1 MYDVIVIGA
10 GPAGLTA
17 GIYLA
22 RAGKKVLILEKETIG
37 GQMSSS
43 PLIENYPGYE
53 KISGS
58 ELALKM
64 YNQALDLGV
73 DIEIEEVTKV
83 LKNKVITEDNKY
95 DAKVIIIATGAK
107 YRHLNIAGEDD
118 LIGSGI
124 HFCVSCD
131 GSFYKGK
138 TVAVIGGANSAA
150 TNALYLSDICNK
162 VYLIYRKDKLKCED
176 VVYKRLLNKD
186 NIEILYNSTVEKLY
200 GTDSLESIDVKTN
213 DKISNLKVDGI
224 FEAIGM
230 IPETDV
236 TGNLLKKDDHNYYE
250 HQNTKTEVDNIFVIG
265 DCTNKDL
272 RQITTAVSDGAIA
285 ATHAIEYLNKGI

>member
-1 MYDVIVIGA
+1 MYDAIIIGC

-58 ELALKM
+58 ELALNM
-64 YNQALDLGV
+64 YNQAINLGV
-73 DIEIEEVTKV
+73 DIEIEEVLEIT
-83 LKNKVITEDNKY
+83 KNKVITEDNEY
-95 DAKVIIIATGAK
+95 NTKVIIIATGAK
-107 YRHLNIAGEDD
+107 YRHLELPNEEE
-118 LIGSGI
+118 LIGKGI

-131 GSFYKGK
+131 GSFYKNK

-150 TNALYLSDICNK
+150 TNALYLADICKK

-176 VVYKRLLNKD
+176 VIYKRLLNKK
-186 NIEILYNSTVEKLY
+186 NVEILYNSTIQKICGVN
-200 GTDSLESIDVKTN
+200 SLESIDVKIN
-213 DKISNLKVDGI
+213 NKINNLKVDGI

-230 IPETDV
+230 IPETQISKD
-236 TGNLLKKDDHNYYE
+236 LLKKDDKGYFTHN
-250 HQNTKTEVDNIFVIG
+250 NTQTELDNVFVIG

-272 RQITTAVSDGAIA
+272 RQITTAVNDGTIA
-285 ATHAIEYLNKGI
+285 AMKTIEYLNRQ

>member
-1 MYDVIVIGA
+1 MYDAIIIGC

-58 ELALKM
+58 ELALNM
-64 YNQALDLGV
+64 YNQAINLGV
-73 DIEIEEVTKV
+73 DIEIEEVLEIT
-83 LKNKVITEDNKY
+83 KNKVITEDNEY
-95 DAKVIIIATGAK
+95 NTKVIIIATGAK
-107 YRHLNIAGEDD
+107 YRHLELPNEEE
-118 LIGSGI
+118 LIGKGI

-131 GSFYKGK
+131 GSFYKNK

-150 TNALYLSDICNK
+150 TNALYLADICKK

-176 VVYKRLLNKD
+176 VIYKRLLNKK
-186 NIEILYNSTVEKLY
+186 NVEILYNSTIQKICGVN
-200 GTDSLESIDVKTN
+200 SLESIDVKIN
-213 DKISNLKVDGI
+213 NKINNLKVDGI

-230 IPETDV
+230 IQETQISKD
-236 TGNLLKKDDHNYYE
+236 LLKKDDKGYFTHN
-250 HQNTKTEVDNIFVIG
+250 NTQTELDNVFVIG

-272 RQITTAVSDGAIA
+272 RQITTAVNDGAIA
-285 ATHAIEYLNKGI
+285 ATKTIEYLNRQ

>member
-1 MYDVIVIGA
+1 MYDAIIIGC

-58 ELALKM
+58 ELALNM
-64 YNQALDLGV
+64 YNQAINLGV
-73 DIEIEEVTKV
+73 DIEIEEVLEIT
-83 LKNKVITEDNKY
+83 KNKVITEDNEY
-95 DAKVIIIATGAK
+95 NTKVIIIATGAK
-107 YRHLNIAGEDD
+107 YRHLELPNEEE
-118 LIGSGI
+118 LIGKGI

-131 GSFYKGK
+131 GSFYKNK

-150 TNALYLSDICNK
+150 TNALYLADICKK

-176 VVYKRLLNKD
+176 VIYKRLLNKK
-186 NIEILYNSTVEKLY
+186 NVEILYNSTIQKICGVN
-200 GTDSLESIDVKTN
+200 SLESIDVKIN
-213 DKISNLKVDGI
+213 NKINNLKVDGI

-230 IPETDV
+230 IPETQISKD
-236 TGNLLKKDDHNYYE
+236 LLKKDDKGYFTHN
-250 HQNTKTEVDNIFVIG
+250 NTQTELDNVFVIG

-272 RQITTAVSDGAIA
+272 RQITTAVNDGAIA
-285 ATHAIEYLNKGI
+285 ATKTIEYLNRQ

>member
-83 LKNKVITEDNKY
+83 LKNKVITEDNEY

-150 TNALYLSDICNK
+150 TNALYLSDICKK

-176 VVYKRLLNKD
+176 VVYKRLLSKD

-213 DKISNLKVDGI
+213 DKINNLKVDGI

-230 IPETDV
+230 IPETDI
-236 TGNLLKKDDHNYYE
+236 TGDLINKDDCNYYE
-250 HQNTKTEVDNIFVIG
+250 HQNTKTEIDNIFVIG

-285 ATHAIEYLNKGI
+285 ATNTIEYLNKGI